1 MLAPLVV
8 GSTVS
13 PSRAFASP
21 PITGLG
27 ARGLVFPLLAEPWTG
42 GVRACPR
49 EAVSGEQYGS
59 SALSPTAGLTPV
71 DGQVSRAP
79 DHRRAQ
85 ASSG

>member
-1 MLAPLVV
+1 VREGPAMLAPLVV
-8 GSTVS
+8 GGTVS

-49 EAVSGEQYGS
+49 DALSGEQYGRY
-59 SALSPTAGLTPV
+59 ALSRLRAVPSWAYRRPRT
-71 DGQVSRAP
+71 SRP
-79 DHRRAQ
+79 
-85 ASSG
+85 